1 MFWIPF
7 LFNAGRPLI
16 MTFIHLH
23 TLQDNINMTVVLY
36 PDYVAYRDSY
46 CTGAQQL
53 TFSHSC
59 IKISCL
65 APSENDETLSF
76 EWGVDDLVNV
86 ECQWFQNVSP
96 DTILLGVCIFTYV
109 WYWVY
114 TVYYVVYIQAEFV
127 MIKLRVLSKDAARDD
142 DALGTSGQCTC
153 TNYPLFYLV
162 FACS

>member
-1 MFWIPF
+1 
-7 LFNAGRPLI
+7 
-16 MTFIHLH
+16 
-23 TLQDNINMTVVLY
+23 MTVVLY

-46 CTGAQQL
+46 STGAQQL

-96 DTILLGVCIFTYV
+96 DTILLGVCIFTYA
-109 WYWVY
+109 WY
-114 TVYYVVYIQAEFV
+114 
-127 MIKLRVLSKDAARDD
+127 
-142 DALGTSGQCTC
+142 
-153 TNYPLFYLV
+153 
-162 FACS
+162 